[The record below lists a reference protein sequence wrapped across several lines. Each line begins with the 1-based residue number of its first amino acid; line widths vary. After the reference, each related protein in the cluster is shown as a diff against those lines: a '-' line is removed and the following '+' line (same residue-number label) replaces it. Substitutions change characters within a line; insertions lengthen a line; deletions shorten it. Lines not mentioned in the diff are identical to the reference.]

1 MPKELIAN
9 VINIVFLENYYYKKQ
24 KLVDV
29 VPHL

>member
-9 VINIVFLENYYYKKQ
+9 VINIVFLVNYYYKKQ

-29 VPHL
+29 VLHL